1 MDGSTPEAPSGPR
14 SPGRFRSSPRRAV
27 RRAPGSGMDLDTYAL
42 RHPQLRPAVR
52 MSPELVAALV
62 RLRDGDV
69 ILDVGC
75 GEGGTIAAISEQ
87 FPAQHCVGVDG
98 SVRRSHRAR
107 AAGVT
112 VLASD
117 AAAMAIADDSVA
129 LVLNRHVIEH
139 VPDDATMLRE
149 IQRVLRPGGLLYLET
164 PLRLR
169 GAWYP
174 YRNPTGDRVLDPTHL
189 REYSSPESVADL
201 LAQAGLSCEAFCVRK
216 LYFPLDEM
224 TTKGLAR
231 VGLAQ
236 PRAERLGKRVPWRL
250 TIVRYR
256 ELCFIAVN
264 ETGEAVGGHRG

>member
-1 MDGSTPEAPSGPR
+1 MASA
-14 SPGRFRSSPRRAV
+14 
-27 RRAPGSGMDLDTYAL
+27 SGMDLETYAL
-42 RHPQLRPAVR
+42 RHPQLRPAIR
-52 MSPELVAALV
+52 MSPELVATLE
-62 RLRDGDV
+62 RLGDGDV
-69 ILDVGC
+69 VLDVGC
-75 GEGGTIAAISEQ
+75 GEGGTVAANSEE
-87 FPAQHCVGVDG
+87 FPTQRYVGVDA

-117 AAAMAIADDSVA
+117 AATMAIADDSVA

-139 VPDDATMLRE
+139 VPDDAAMLRE
-149 IQRVLRPGGLLYLET
+149 IRRVLRPGGLLYLET

-174 YRNPTGDRVLDPTHL
+174 YRNATGDRVLDPTHL
-189 REYSSPESVADL
+189 REYSSPESVVAL
-201 LAQAGLSCEAFCVRK
+201 LAQAGLACETVLVRK

-231 VGLAQ
+231 AGIAQ

-250 TIVRYR
+250 PIARYR
-256 ELCFIAVN
+256 ELCFVAVKA
-264 ETGEAVGGHRG
+264 TGAAVGGHRG